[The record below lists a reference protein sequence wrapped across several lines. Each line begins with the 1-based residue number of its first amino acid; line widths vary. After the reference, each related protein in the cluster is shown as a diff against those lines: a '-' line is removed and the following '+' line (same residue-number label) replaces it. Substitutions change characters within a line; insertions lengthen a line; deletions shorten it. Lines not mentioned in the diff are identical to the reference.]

1 MHKLKYNLSVLLVIV
16 FNTAFSQTATQVNH
30 FDKVIVSP
38 HIEINFVEG
47 NEESVNIEHSTVS
60 SDKINIEVNG
70 KTLRIYLDGEKDI
83 PKTKKTYENGY
94 KEKQSLYHGT
104 VVTATVTYKTLNELS
119 IRGEET
125 QRCTSLLGGDKF
137 RLRIYGESH
146 VILTSVNLG
155 ELHAIMYG
163 ESTLDINSG
172 WIDHQRYVA
181 YGESHINSLQVNS
194 NTTKITA
201 YGESDFQVNTAAEIK
216 ITSFGE
222 ARLEY
227 KGNAVVNRGLHV
239 GEMQIAKID

>member
-1 MHKLKYNLSVLLVIV
+1 MQKIKYHLTVLLVIV
-16 FNTAFSQTATQVNH
+16 FNAAFSQTTTQVSH

-47 NEESVNIEHSTVS
+47 NEESVNIAQSTVS
-60 SDKINIEVNG
+60 NDKINIEVNG
-70 KTLRIYLDGEKDI
+70 NTLRIYLDGEKDI
-83 PKTKKTYENGY
+83 PKTKKTWENGY

-125 QRCTSLLGGDKF
+125 QRCTSLLKGDKF
-137 RLRIYGESH
+137 RLKIYGESH

-155 ELHAIMYG
+155 ELHATMYG
-163 ESTLDINSG
+163 ESTLDVNSG

-194 NTTKITA
+194 NTAKITA
-201 YGESDFQVNTAAEIK
+201 YGESDFQVNTATEIK
-216 ITSFGE
+216 ITAFGE
-222 ARLEY
+222 AKLEY
-227 KGNAVVNRGLHV
+227 KGDAVVNRGLHI
-239 GEMQIAKID
+239 GEMQVAKID